1 MKRFVAL
8 VLCLVM
14 VATLCSCTSS
24 SQNADSELDSG
35 ILEEL
40 EKLSEE
46 GSYQRYLEGHADAVM
61 VSDKI
66 YVDSSNV
73 SGGENYEIESG
84 FDGFE
89 DECVLTGSSG
99 FVTFSFTVPETGLYQ
114 LQVEY
119 YPLEGKGSGIVRNLL
134 LDGEIPYN
142 EAAEV
147 EFARIWSND
156 GEITQD
162 SRGNDIRPA
171 QVEAPSWQK
180 VFVKDSSGFHTD
192 PLKFYMTAGEHT
204 LTLEAV
210 REPMAIGSLTLC
222 SAPQSPEYSTYLQQY
237 QAQEQPEGFYDL
249 VEGEAAVR
257 KSSQVIYPIM
267 DRSSAATSPSSPSN
281 IRLNTLGG
289 EKWQT
294 AGHWVEWV
302 VTVPKAGLYKLNYRV
317 RQNVVQGASTTRR
330 LLVNGAVPF
339 REAERITVQYDMSW
353 QYLTFADENGE
364 PYYIYLQEG
373 ENTLRL
379 EATLGEMSELLQEAF
394 ACVDELNDIY
404 RQILMITGPVPD
416 VYRDYKFHQQMP
428 TILEDLKAVSKRLD
442 ALYAKYQKDTGES
455 GYSATTLS
463 KLAVQTK
470 KMGEDQREI
479 AKNFTVFKSNIV
491 AMGDFIVT
499 LRKQPLEVDYL
510 EIASPEHEFV
520 ENDTTF
526 WEDLWFIIESFF
538 ASFSDDYASMDSE
551 AEDASTTIT
560 VWVGSGAQAGVAT
573 AGRDQAQVI
582 KQMAET
588 MFTPESGIAVDIKLV
603 STGSLMSAVMSGNA
617 PDVALSLGG
626 SEPVNYAIRNAV
638 VDLSQFEDY
647 DEVSERFM
655 DSAITPLTFDG
666 AVYGLPETQSYYMMF
681 YRKDILDEL
690 GLEVPQTWDD
700 VIAIIPELHKKQ
712 LDFGL
717 PVAISDAIGV
727 GFNGYA
733 MFLYQNGG
741 EFYTDDGTRSLLD
754 EKVAIDSFYQWT
766 SFYTEYR
773 LQPLY
778 DFASRFRMGD
788 MPIAIADYTLY
799 NQISVFAPELQGDWD
814 FAPVPGTLKED
825 GTVDRSV
832 AGSVTAGVILS
843 DSQEQEA
850 AWEFLKWWTDT
861 DTQVAFGLELESIMG
876 AAARYATA
884 NVEALEQL
892 PWSQKDIDNLK
903 AQWQW
908 VKGVPEVPGGYY
920 TPRYLDFALRRVYY
934 RAEDPG
940 ETLEDMVQ
948 TINDEL
954 TAKREE
960 LGLSAKDDNG

>member
-1 MKRFVAL
+1 MKRLIAM

-14 VATLCSCTSS
+14 VLSTVACAPNSNS
-24 SQNADSELDSG
+24 AAELDSS
-35 ILEEL
+35 LLAEMEQ
-40 EKLSEE
+40 LSEE
-46 GSYQRYLEGHADAVM
+46 GSYQRYLEGYADAPM
-61 VSDKI
+61 AASAIAIGSRDI
-66 YVDSSNV
+66 C
-73 SGGENYEIESG
+73 GGENYRTVPALGGKEIDSVVTES
-84 FDGFE
+84 
-89 DECVLTGSSG
+89 TG

-114 LQVEY
+114 MELEY
-119 YPLEGKGSGIVRNLL
+119 YPLEGKGSAIMRNILI
-134 LDGEIPYN
+134 DGQLPYD
-142 EAAEV
+142 EAREV
-147 EFARIWSND
+147 EFARIWTNATA
-156 GEITQD
+156 ITQD
-162 SRGNDIRPA
+162 SRGNDIRPT
-171 QVEAPSWQK
+171 QVEAPDWQK
-180 VFVKDSSGFHTD
+180 VFVKDAAGFHAE
-192 PLKFYMTAGEHT
+192 PLKIYLTEGQHT
-204 LTLEAV
+204 LTLESV
-210 REPMAIGSLTLC
+210 REPMAVAEITLGA
-222 SAPQSPEYSTYLQQY
+222 APQSPDYATYLQQH
-237 QAQEQPEGFYDL
+237 QNPDQTQTFYDL
-249 VEGEAAVR
+249 IQGENAVR
-257 KSSQVIYPIM
+257 KSSQVIYPVT
-267 DRSSAATSPSSPSN
+267 DRSSASTSPNSPKN

-294 AGHWVEWV
+294 AGHWVEWT
-302 VTVPKAGLYKLNYRV
+302 VTVPESGLYKLNYRV
-317 RQNVVQGASTTRR
+317 RQNIVQGACTTRR
-330 LLVNGAVPF
+330 LLVNGQVPF
-339 REAERITVQYDMSW
+339 KEAETIRVYYDMAW
-353 QYLTFADENGE
+353 QYLTFADEQGQ
-364 PYYIYLQEG
+364 PYSIWLEEG

-379 EATLGEMSELLQEAF
+379 EAHLGDMNQMLRETF
-394 ACVDELNDIY
+394 ACVDTLNEIY

-416 VYRDYKFHQQMP
+416 MYRDYRFHKQTPQL
-428 TILEDLKAVSKRLD
+428 LEDLKAISIRLD
-442 ALYAKYQKDTGES
+442 ALYQEYQKETGES
-455 GYSATTLS
+455 GHSATSLY

-491 AMGDFIVT
+491 ALGDFVVT

-510 EIASPEHEFV
+510 EIATAEHEFTEV
-520 ENDTTF
+520 KATLWENIGFVID
-526 WEDLWFIIESFF
+526 SFL
-538 ASFSDDYASMDSE
+538 ASFSDNYASMNSE
-551 AEDASTTIT
+551 AKDAHTTIT

-588 MFTPESGIAVDIKLV
+588 MFTPEHGIAVDIQLV

-626 SEPVNYAIRNAV
+626 SEPVNYAIRNGV
-638 VDLSQFEDY
+638 VDLTQFEGFE
-647 DEVSERFM
+647 EVSHRFKE
-655 DSAITPLTFDG
+655 SALVPLTFDG
-666 AVYGLPETQSYYMMF
+666 GVYGLPETQSYYMLF
-681 YRKDILDEL
+681 YRKDILEDM

-700 VIAIIPELHKKQ
+700 VIAMLPELHKQQ

-717 PVAISDAIGV
+717 PVAISDAIGI

-741 EFYTDDGTRSLLD
+741 EFYTSDGAESLLD
-754 EKVAIDSFYQWT
+754 SNVAIDSFYQWT
-766 SFYTEYR
+766 DFYTEYR
-773 LQPLY
+773 LAPLY

-799 NQISVFAPELQGDWD
+799 NQISVFAPELRGEWD

-832 AGSVTAGVILS
+832 AGSVTAGVILA

-861 DTQVAFGLELESIMG
+861 DTQVTFGLELESIMG

-884 NVEALEQL
+884 NVEALERL
-892 PWSQKDIDNLK
+892 PWSQKDIDRLNQ
-903 AQWQW
+903 QWQW

-920 TPRYLDFALRRVYY
+920 TPRYLDFALRKVYY

-940 ETLEDMVQ
+940 ETLEDMVE

-960 LGLSAKDDNG
+960 LGLQTRQ